1 MDTSILELNEKKKSR
16 KKGLI
21 AQVGPIV
28 TVLLM
33 FVVMFVAMF
42 VLVKNSNELKNT
54 IQVLKDENQELINI
68 IDEERKIDVTYVG
81 NKLESISELAVAK
94 MTYNGIIHF
103 EEGKIPL
110 ITKKEFHMAYRVSL
124 KAGFDLSEAKVAV
137 TEDSVMISLPEA
149 EIYEPNVDEKSFQY
163 FDVSFGLFNPEKM
176 TDLSQAITE
185 AKEDALAQPETAE
198 LKTTAEEY
206 VKVLVRGLLENEI
219 GDRELIIKIGES

>member
-1 MDTSILELNEKKKSR
+1 MFILVR
-16 KKGLI
+16 
-21 AQVGPIV
+21 
-28 TVLLM
+28 
-33 FVVMFVAMF
+33 
-42 VLVKNSNELKNT
+42 NSNDLKNT
-54 IQVLKDENQELINI
+54 IRILEEDNKKLQEIINKESI
-68 IDEERKIDVTYVG
+68 IDVTYVG

-124 KAGFDLSEAKVAV
+124 KAGFDLSEAKVTV
-137 TEDSVMISLPEA
+137 TEKNVTICLPEA

-206 VKVLVRGLLENEI
+206 VKVLIRDLLENEI
-219 GDRELIIKIGES
+219 GDRELSIDIGET